1 MTTAD
6 RPHGDHAELG
16 PLGQPLSFEEAYTKL
31 GVTVQ
36 ALETGGLALESATE
50 LYEEGI
56 RLVRLCNQLLNTA
69 ELKIT
74 KLKDSHPDNLAEH
87 PSEGDL

>member
-6 RPHGDHAELG
+6 RPLGDHAELG
-16 PLGQPLSFEEAYTKL
+16 PLGQPLSFEEAYTRL
-31 GVTVQ
+31 GQTVQ
-36 ALETGGLALESATE
+36 ALESGGLTLESATE

-56 RLVRLCNQLLNTA
+56 RLVRLCNQLLSTA

-74 KLKDSHPDNLAEH
+74 KLKDSHADTLAEQ
-87 PSEGDL
+87 PSERDV